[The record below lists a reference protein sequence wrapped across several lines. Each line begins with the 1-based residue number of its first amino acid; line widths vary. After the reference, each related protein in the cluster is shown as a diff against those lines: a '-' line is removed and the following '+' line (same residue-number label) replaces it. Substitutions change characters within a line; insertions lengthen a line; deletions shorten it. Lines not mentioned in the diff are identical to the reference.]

1 MLLKMTNAAKLFLF
15 LLFAG
20 FLCCIGIAVN
30 GFELPSL
37 NKPVTV
43 QKHRKQQVSA
53 SDFYKFYRTLKKHE
67 RVFPVSASI
76 TEFYIPYELRR

>member
-30 GFELPSL
+30 GFELPAFKS
-37 NKPVTV
+37 
-43 QKHRKQQVSA
+43 KHVSTTKSKEVSA

-67 RVFPVSASI
+67 QVFPVSASI